1 MRTSSSLSFFIEGV
15 YGLVLGWS
23 GGLLLDQLL
32 GFAVGLLRFGKTGK
46 SIFSSFLLFIYCF
59 VFPILYSV
67 FN

>member
-1 MRTSSSLSFFIEGV
+1 MAA
-15 YGLVLGWS
+15 
-23 GGLLLDQLL
+23 LLDQLL

-67 FN
+67 FNLNFHSFLFCRYFNEVNSMKN